1 MSPVSAS
8 AETKAGIK
16 PGSFFY
22 FFDTTFEKIGLFFT
36 FNPQKKAEKALEYAD
51 ERLAEAEAVAEE
63 KNTDAV
69 KTAVAGYESNI
80 ALAAEESSQIKDKV
94 KTEELL
100 NSIAGSTSKHQEIL
114 SDVLSKVPEEAKE
127 AIIKAIEASKKGQE
141 EATKQIAELKGEI
154 EKLKKEVAELK
165 AKEEAQVKTQ
175 SQSQVIEKKE
185 SSNTQTTN
193 TQNKNTI
200 TTLPSG
206 AVVEMD
212 ASGNIIRTI
221 KEAPQQIYIAPA
233 PTTQT
238 QTATTV
244 EISSVNITPTIT
256 SAKIEWQTDKPTES
270 KIFLSGGGLSSKIYN
285 SESGF
290 STKHSVN
297 VGGLK
302 LDSNATYF
310 YEIEA
315 IEAIEAIATNFTI
328 QKGIFKMLSRPYADI
343 LNDIKIQVNL
353 NSQLSCY
360 DLSSIRDEI
369 LVCQDYRNK
378 LSNSEAIFNQEGTC
392 IGGMVCP

>member
-1 MSPVSAS
+1 MRKSAIIVSFLILMALFVSPVSAS

-80 ALAAEESSQIKDKV
+80 ALAAEESSQIKDKG

-185 SSNTQTTN
+185 
-193 TQNKNTI
+193 
-200 TTLPSG
+200 
-206 AVVEMD
+206 
-212 ASGNIIRTI
+212 
-221 KEAPQQIYIAPA
+221 EAAPA
-233 PTTQT
+233 LVKPSTSQTLEVMPTPKPVTPTIQT
-238 QTATTV
+238 ETLKITPTAVAPDMTSV
-244 EISSVNITPTIT
+244 KFVAEISSDKDTIKNDGLDYATIT
-256 SAKIEWQTDKPTES
+256 VKT
-270 KIFLSGGGLSSKIYN
+270 
-285 SESGF
+285 
-290 STKHSVN
+290 
-297 VGGLK
+297 
-302 LDSNATYF
+302 
-310 YEIEA
+310 
-315 IEAIEAIATNFTI
+315 
-328 QKGIFKMLSRPYADI
+328 
-343 LNDIKIQVNL
+343 
-353 NSQLSCY
+353 
-360 DLSSIRDEI
+360 
-369 LVCQDYRNK
+369 K
-378 LSNSEAIFNQEGTC
+378 LSNEQIVPNKEIKINGQVYISDSEGTIIYKTTPTRVWDRC
-392 IGGMVCP
+392 GNNNQILIVATEDGNTNYSKSILIENVQPVQNGNGGVCP